1 VQTTS
6 TMTSTA
12 TEFLVDDMLEAFEG
26 GRRVF
31 VKTWSRSFPRDL
43 V

>member
-1 VQTTS
+1 
-6 TMTSTA
+6 MTSTA
-12 TEFLVDDMLEAFEG
+12 TEFLVDDKLEAFEG
-26 GRRVF
+26 GNRVF